1 MVENLFQIRE
11 KEIFEILNSLKGQ
24 KFVIIGGYA
33 VNAYVLPRFSVDCD
47 IVIHKEDISKITAIL
62 EKIGFTESR
71 ETSELSYGGKFKRFE
86 KQIKKDFGV
95 SIDILIGEVMDRQ
108 TGSVFSADWI
118 FENSQIRI
126 LRGKTITEKLET
138 RIVNPEALFATKLVS
153 CRKTDIRDM
162 FLLISEIKNKDW
174 VKQEVSSRCSFSE
187 RFKILSEEIGSNQ
200 FKDGL
205 QGVFGY
211 IDPKLFEKHKK
222 LILSLEK

>member
-11 KEIFEILNSLKGQ
+11 KEIFEILNSLRSQ
-24 KFVIIGGYA
+24 KFVVIGGYA

-47 IVIHKEDISKITAIL
+47 IVVHKEDISKITTIL
-62 EKIGFTESR
+62 EKIGFTESQ

-126 LRGKTITEKLET
+126 LRGKTITERLET

-162 FLLISEIKNKDW
+162 FLLISEIKNKNW
-174 VKQEVSSRCSFSE
+174 IKQEVSNRCSFTD
-187 RFKILSEEIGSNQ
+187 RFKILKEEVISSQ

-205 QGVFGY
+205 QGVFGF
-211 IDPKLFEKHKK
+211 IDQKVFDKHIK